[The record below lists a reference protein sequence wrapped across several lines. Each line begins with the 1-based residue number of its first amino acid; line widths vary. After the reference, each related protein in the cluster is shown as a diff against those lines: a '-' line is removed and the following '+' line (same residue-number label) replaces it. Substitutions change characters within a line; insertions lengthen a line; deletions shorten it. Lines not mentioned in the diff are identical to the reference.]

1 MADPSEFQIVHTL
14 WTAAITVGGAI
25 VAFFTKRLI
34 DDVDQKADK
43 SELTELKQ
51 TFKEFLE
58 RQDRQHQGNTD
69 RLDKIIMELG
79 NRDRTRRDR
88 AEDRRS

>member
-1 MADPSEFQIVHTL
+1 M
-14 WTAAITVGGAI
+14 
-25 VAFFTKRLI
+25 AFFTKRLI

-43 SELTELKQ
+43 SDVDRVVGQVGQKADQCDLDELKRDI
-51 TFKEFLE
+51 KGFLE
-58 RQDRQHQGNTD
+58 RQDRQHESNTE